1 MVAHHAMCDV
11 VPVCIKVKKFKY
23 GIFKRPTVIFG
34 KPIKYEELML
44 AENGSSGYAQ
54 ATEIIFERILEL
66 GGFDKLPSDYAEK

>member
-1 MVAHHAMCDV
+1 MCDV

-34 KPIKYEELML
+34 KPIRYDELGL
-44 AENGSSGYAQ
+44 SAAGSSGYGA

-66 GGFDKLPSDYAEK
+66 GGYDKLPSDNAEK